1 MNGAPIVPV
10 GIATGNSRV
19 AYLAVDC
26 QCGFG
31 YSNFYINS
39 IRVPGLDKSNP
50 SNIGSGVPN
59 RQARTVISADNSRV
73 YFNIVGFETSTG
85 TKFPASIA
93 QVGCQDDEDLTL
105 APNQL
110 QLEASSYLIL
120 T

>member
-1 MNGAPIVPV
+1 LTN
-10 GIATGNSRV
+10 
-19 AYLAVDC
+19 
-26 QCGFG
+26 
-31 YSNFYINS
+31 
-39 IRVPGLDKSNP
+39 LDP

-73 YFNIVGFETSTG
+73 YFNVLGDVVGFETSTG

-93 QVGCQDDEDLTL
+93 QVCCQDDEDLTL